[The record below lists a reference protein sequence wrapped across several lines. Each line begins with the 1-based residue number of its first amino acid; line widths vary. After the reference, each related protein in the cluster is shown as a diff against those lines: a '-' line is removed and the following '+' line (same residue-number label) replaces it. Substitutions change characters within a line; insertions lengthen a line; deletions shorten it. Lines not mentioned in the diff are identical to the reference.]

1 MIGRREFLRLGAF
14 GGVCSLADWMRLKAS
29 APGGAARPARSLVVI
44 FLQGG
49 PPQLDTYDLKP
60 SAPAEVRGEY
70 KPIRTRVPGVH
81 VCELLPKQAALMDRL
96 AVVRS
101 VVGSEGEHFESQVMT
116 GWGSRQDPRG
126 ERPSVGAVIS
136 KLGKAGRPGV
146 PRFVSLLGRRP
157 ALEPGFLGVA
167 HRAYVPTEA
176 DSAALAG
183 GEAARLERRR
193 GLLGRLDGLDTYH
206 RQAFDLITSGAV
218 SKALNLGLEPRRV
231 RERYGA
237 ATQLLTARRLVE
249 AGVGCVTV
257 TFGGGPGASEWDTHK
272 DNFDIMDRLLP
283 TFDHAV
289 AAFAEDLH
297 QRGLDKE
304 VVVLM
309 WGEMGRTPKINAS
322 AGRDHWGKVMPC
334 VLWGGP
340 LKGGVVVGSTD
351 GWAAEAKE
359 RPVALQGV
367 LATVYHALGIDPAA
381 ALPDR
386 AGRPVYLL
394 DEQEPIRELVG

>member
-14 GGVCSLADWMRLKAS
+14 GGACCLADWMRLKAS

-44 FLQGG
+44 YLQGG

-60 SAPAEVRGEY
+60 NAPAEVRGEY

-81 VCELLPKQAALMDRL
+81 VCELLPKQAALADRL
-96 AVVRS
+96 ALVRS
-101 VVGSEGEHFESQVMT
+101 VVGGEGEHFESQVMT
-116 GWGSRQDPRG
+116 GWGPRQDPRG

-136 KLGKAGRPGV
+136 KLGKARRGGV
-146 PRFVSLLGRRP
+146 PAFVSLAGRRP
-157 ALEPGFLGVA
+157 GLEPGFLGVA

-176 DSAALAG
+176 DTAALAA

-193 GLLGRLDGLDTYH
+193 GLLKRLDGLDAYQ
-206 RQAFDLITSGAV
+206 RQAFDLGTSGVV
-218 SKALNLGLEPRRV
+218 SKALNLALEPQRV
-231 RERYGA
+231 RERYGGA
-237 ATQLLTARRLVE
+237 IQLLKARRLVE

-257 TFGGGPGASEWDTHK
+257 TFGGGPAAGEWDTHK
-272 DNFDIMDRLLP
+272 DNFDTLDRLLP
-283 TFDHAV
+283 EFDHAV
-289 AAFAEDLH
+289 ATFAEDLR
-297 QRGLDKE
+297 QRGLDRE
-304 VVVLM
+304 VVVLA
-309 WGEMGRTPKINAS
+309 WGEMGRTPRINPS
-322 AGRDHWGKVMPC
+322 GGRDHWGKVMSC

-340 LKGGVVVGSTD
+340 LKGGVVVGATD

-359 RPVALQGV
+359 RPVGLQSV
-367 LATVYHALGIDPAA
+367 LATVYHALGIDPAS
-381 ALPDR
+381 ALIDR